1 MPMKFFLK
9 YKSMGK
15 NIIKKIFSTF
25 KSPKPSIK
33 NNKNYIEE
41 KRNSEYHSQE
51 EIYNILIKA
60 KEAYLDCI
68 EHNGVLYGMCYYIRS
83 IPEVLYY
90 IPIAEQ
96 IPKFNERFLLGTS
109 DKIIGYWWSYT
120 DTKSRIKAFDKL
132 IDYYNPERV

>member
-1 MPMKFFLK
+1 
-9 YKSMGK
+9 MGK
-15 NIIKKIFSTF
+15 NIIKKIFSIF
-25 KSPKPSIK
+25 KSPKPSIYK
-33 NNKNYIEE
+33 NNENYIEE
-41 KRNSEYHSQE
+41 RRNSKYHSQE

-109 DKIIGYWWSYT
+109 DLILGYWWPHT
-120 DTKSRIKAFDKL
+120 DTESRIKAFDKL